1 MCNCCLLT
9 KHRVQRLEIVHKRGS
24 AGAAE
29 GWAAPWWVPTQA
41 QATLQKSLGVLNL
54 FKQERVD
61 KGIETDGSN
70 LSGVSAKCAWDDL
83 SRPPEDDEDSRS
95 ICIGTQPRRLSGK
108 GKRSWTKSLSRPFSF
123 WCVWAVHW
131 VILHLQVHNKLHS
144 HREAWCISGQQN
156 GFWPLWRRQER
167 GKEFLRLFCLNVSFS
182 F

>member
-1 MCNCCLLT
+1 MLAL
-9 KHRVQRLEIVHKRGS
+9 HEARVGFSSGS
-24 AGAAE
+24 SH
-29 GWAAPWWVPTQA
+29 T
-41 QATLQKSLGVLNL
+41 QKSRGVLDL

-108 GKRSWTKSLSRPFSF
+108 GKRTWAELLSWPFALFSDWFGQHCGVHLKKKKSALVLEGSVCLR
-123 WCVWAVHW
+123 
-131 VILHLQVHNKLHS
+131 NKMYFGVASL
-144 HREAWCISGQQN
+144 RKTG
-156 GFWPLWRRQER
+156 
-167 GKEFLRLFCLNVSFS
+167 GKEIFALFSLNTSFR